1 MLIQL
6 NMLEKSFTKMLK
18 NGLKNQEKSTKDT
31 KRLLT
36 MIFKTSTMILL
47 DQAIQEALNSQ
58 TLIKLL
64 NTGEMRFKL
73 IKILDMKSLT
83 IFKNIN
89 KILEFQKKDLDKKLE
104 LLGKKKL
111 KITTIQLELLFKS
124 FKHQLL
130 LKLRLKSQLLLLLM
144 LRQIKWE
151 E

>member
-144 LRQIKWE
+144 LRQIK
-151 E
+151 

>member
-31 KRLLT
+31 KRLLI

-144 LRQIKWE
+144 LRQIK
-151 E
+151 

>member
-1 MLIQL
+1 
-6 NMLEKSFTKMLK
+6 MLEKSFTKMLK

-144 LRQIKWE
+144 LRQIK
-151 E
+151 